1 MDTIADFLTRIRNA
15 LMAKHRYVDVSH
27 SKMVESMSKLLFQKG
42 MILNLL
48 VSEKKV
54 KKVIR
59 IFLKYD
65 RNRKGV
71 IQGLKQISKPG
82 SRVYAKSKKIPFVM
96 DGFGFAMISTS
107 EGIIDDVTARRKR
120 RGGEVICTIW

>member
-1 MDTIADFLTRIRNA
+1 MDTVADFLTRIRNA
-15 LMAKHRYVDVSH
+15 LMARHRYVDVPH
-27 SKMVESMSKLLFQKG
+27 SKVSEAMSKLLFQKG

-65 RNRKGV
+65 HNRDGV
-71 IQGLKQISKPG
+71 IQGLKRISKPG
-82 SRVYAKSKKIPFVM
+82 SRIYAKSNQIPFEM
-96 DGFGFAMISTS
+96 DGIGKFYFS
-107 EGIIDDVTARRKR
+107 
-120 RGGEVICTIW
+120 